1 MQLLVLLCKLVSYPV
16 DWLTCHLCWEKGA
29 CQFYKALFSDD
40 FDKLTL
46 RSNNTC
52 QTSVD
57 LPKTTSEMQ
66 HQQLFFSD
74 VLKYYLCK
82 LLDLVAEYR
91 LSKNYVVHVWLFW
104 GIYWK
109 HQRFSL
115 VINQMGDKSYVGVTW
130 RVLQSLFDWISSFS
144 LIVLRV
150 NKLKLF
156 FFLCCVIFCQYKK
169 TVVKCRKLLFSSRKS
184 GSSLNSPR
192 LMTIFFCPYLTL

>member
-1 MQLLVLLCKLVSYPV
+1 MQTPTSSGRVSFIKELCC
-16 DWLTCHLCWEKGA
+16 TCM
-29 CQFYKALFSDD
+29 
-40 FDKLTL
+40 T
-46 RSNNTC
+46 
-52 QTSVD
+52 
-57 LPKTTSEMQ
+57 
-66 HQQLFFSD
+66 FFEAFIES
-74 VLKYYLCK
+74 
-82 LLDLVAEYR
+82 
-91 LSKNYVVHVWLFW
+91 
-104 GIYWK
+104 
-109 HQRFSL
+109 RFLL

-192 LMTIFFCPYLTL
+192 LMTIFFLSLSYLIAVYCQVLKKQCVANWVVIFSNMLSWKTCYERVKSRKS

>member
-1 MQLLVLLCKLVSYPV
+1 MY
-16 DWLTCHLCWEKGA
+16 D
-29 CQFYKALFSDD
+29 
-40 FDKLTL
+40 
-46 RSNNTC
+46 
-52 QTSVD
+52 
-57 LPKTTSEMQ
+57 
-66 HQQLFFSD
+66 
-74 VLKYYLCK
+74 
-82 LLDLVAEYR
+82 
-91 LSKNYVVHVWLFW
+91 LFW

-109 HQRFSL
+109 HQRSLL

-192 LMTIFFCPYLTL
+192 LMTIFFVLILPYSCLLSGIKKKKCVANWVVIYSNMLSWKTCYERVKSR

>member
-1 MQLLVLLCKLVSYPV
+1 MY
-16 DWLTCHLCWEKGA
+16 
-29 CQFYKALFSDD
+29 D
-40 FDKLTL
+40 F
-46 RSNNTC
+46 
-52 QTSVD
+52 
-57 LPKTTSEMQ
+57 
-66 HQQLFFSD
+66 
-74 VLKYYLCK
+74 
-82 LLDLVAEYR
+82 
-91 LSKNYVVHVWLFW
+91 FW

-109 HQRFSL
+109 HQIFLL

-192 LMTIFFCPYLTL
+192 LMTIFFLSLSYLIAVYCQVLKKKVCSQLSCYLFKHALMKDMLWKS

>member
-1 MQLLVLLCKLVSYPV
+1 MLRERSLSVLQGFISW
-16 DWLTCHLCWEKGA
+16 WLWQTYFAIKQYL
-29 CQFYKALFSDD
+29 
-40 FDKLTL
+40 
-46 RSNNTC
+46 SNQCGLAQNHKRNA
-52 QTSVD
+52 TSA
-57 LPKTTSEMQ
+57 T
-66 HQQLFFSD
+66 FFSD

-82 LLDLVAEYR
+82 LLHLVAEYR

-192 LMTIFFCPYLTL
+192 LMTIFFCYLTL

>member
-1 MQLLVLLCKLVSYPV
+1 MY
-16 DWLTCHLCWEKGA
+16 
-29 CQFYKALFSDD
+29 D
-40 FDKLTL
+40 F
-46 RSNNTC
+46 
-52 QTSVD
+52 
-57 LPKTTSEMQ
+57 
-66 HQQLFFSD
+66 
-74 VLKYYLCK
+74 
-82 LLDLVAEYR
+82 
-91 LSKNYVVHVWLFW
+91 FW

-109 HQRFSL
+109 HQIFLL

-192 LMTIFFCPYLTL
+192 LMTIFFLSLSYLIAVYCQVLKKKVCCQLSCYLFKHALMKDMLWKS

>member
-1 MQLLVLLCKLVSYPV
+1 MLYMY
-16 DWLTCHLCWEKGA
+16 D
-29 CQFYKALFSDD
+29 
-40 FDKLTL
+40 
-46 RSNNTC
+46 
-52 QTSVD
+52 
-57 LPKTTSEMQ
+57 
-66 HQQLFFSD
+66 
-74 VLKYYLCK
+74 
-82 LLDLVAEYR
+82 
-91 LSKNYVVHVWLFW
+91 LFW

-109 HQRFSL
+109 HQRSLL

-192 LMTIFFCPYLTL
+192 LMTIFFVLILPYSCLLSGIKKKSVLPIELLFIQTCSHERHVMKELSQESLK

>member
-1 MQLLVLLCKLVSYPV
+1 MLYMY
-16 DWLTCHLCWEKGA
+16 D
-29 CQFYKALFSDD
+29 
-40 FDKLTL
+40 
-46 RSNNTC
+46 
-52 QTSVD
+52 
-57 LPKTTSEMQ
+57 
-66 HQQLFFSD
+66 
-74 VLKYYLCK
+74 
-82 LLDLVAEYR
+82 
-91 LSKNYVVHVWLFW
+91 LFW

-109 HQRFSL
+109 HQRSLL
-115 VINQMGDKSYVGVTW
+115 VINQMGDKLYVGVTW

-192 LMTIFFCPYLTL
+192 LMTIFFVLILPYSCLLSGIKKKSVLPIELLFIQTCSHERHVMKELSQDSLK